1 MNKHVGDLSM
11 DVPVLGPCRVASPLA
26 LSVVDNDF
34 VPNYV
39 EDDAAV
45 QYASFHG
52 DGPLDPTESFEAAG
66 PRRMIHFDPRKIRA
80 GVVTCGGLCPGI
92 NNVVTAIVNE
102 LVNEYGVRSV
112 VGFRYGYAGLSAKE
126 GHETWDLTPQF
137 VRDWNL
143 KGGSV
148 LGSSRGPQDPED
160 MLDTL
165 EQLNVNILFTIGG
178 DGTLRGARA
187 LYEAVQNRRAHI
199 AIVGVPKTID
209 NDIPFIQKTFGFETA
224 VAKAAEAITAAQ
236 IEAEGA
242 WRGVGLVRLMGRLSG
257 YIATHAAL
265 AAGSTD
271 VVLIPESPFALEG
284 ENGLYEVVERR
295 LKKQGHA
302 VIVVAEGAGQDLF
315 DEKDIR
321 VDASG
326 NRKLN
331 DIGRFLGDR
340 LIAHFKQAGNPINL
354 KYIDPSYIIRAM
366 PASPTDAIFCRR
378 LGENAVHA
386 AMAGRTGMVVGIW
399 SDHFTHVPL
408 SAATSASKRIDTDGE
423 LWRSVLQMTG
433 QPPRM
438 A

>member
-11 DVPVLGPCRVASPLA
+11 EVPVLGSCKVPSPLA
-26 LSVVDNDF
+26 LSNIDNDF

-39 EDDAAV
+39 EEKAVV
-45 QYASFHG
+45 QYASFYS
-52 DGPLDPTESFEAAG
+52 DGPLDPTQAFEAAG
-66 PRRMIHFDPRKIRA
+66 PRANIYFEPRKTRA
-80 GVVTCGGLCPGI
+80 GIVTCGGLCPGI

-102 LVNEYGVRSV
+102 LMNEYGVRSV
-112 VGFRYGYAGLSAKE
+112 IGFRYGYAGLSAKE
-126 GHETWDLTPQF
+126 GHETWDLSPQT

-165 EQLNVNILFTIGG
+165 ERLNVNILFTIGG

-187 LYEAVQNRRAHI
+187 LYEAAKVRGSHI

-209 NDIPFIQKTFGFETA
+209 NDILFIQKTFGFETA
-224 VAKAAEAITAAQ
+224 VSKAAEAISAAF
-236 IEAEGA
+236 IEAEGS
-242 WRGVGLVRLMGRLSG
+242 WRGVGLVRLMGRHSG

-265 AAGSTD
+265 AAGHTD
-271 VVLIPESPFALEG
+271 VVLIPESPFVLEG

-295 LKKQGHA
+295 LQKQGHA

-315 DEKDIR
+315 EEKDIER
-321 VDASG
+321 DASG

-331 DIGRFLGDR
+331 DIGRFLGDQ
-340 LIAHFKQAGNPINL
+340 LSAHFKQSGKPINL

-386 AMAGRTGMVVGIW
+386 AMAGRTGIVVGLW

-408 SAATSASKRIDTDGE
+408 SAATTASKRIDTDGE